1 MKNNII
7 FVDVMLTSCPPMSLS
22 PFMRAPTRAPTSVL
36 SQVDVILELPAR
48 ASSKQLF
55 EHCSEKKISSCTE
68 MLDEMDK

>member
-1 MKNNII
+1 
-7 FVDVMLTSCPPMSLS
+7 
-22 PFMRAPTRAPTSVL
+22 MRAPTRAPTSVL